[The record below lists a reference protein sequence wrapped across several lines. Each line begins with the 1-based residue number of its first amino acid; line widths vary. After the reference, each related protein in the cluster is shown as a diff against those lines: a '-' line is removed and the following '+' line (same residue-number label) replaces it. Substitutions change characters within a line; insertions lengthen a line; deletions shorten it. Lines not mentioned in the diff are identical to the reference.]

1 MSSTTKGILFGLAIA
16 LALAAAASAQEAV
29 EFQQLVRKAPFIFYG
44 TVRKTGA
51 ANLDAVPASP
61 SNAVV
66 RVDRVLSAPPAI
78 GNFTGRDITV
88 SLLKAESPKNGER
101 AVFFTTGWIYGKTL
115 AVREVSHLADPD
127 ADVKA
132 IGARLSEAQRLNREE
147 DLAALL
153 ARAEVVVLGTVI
165 RIEPADREKTRLP
178 LTEHDPEL
186 ARAFVRVET
195 VLKGKL
201 PAEGIVSFLVARSR
215 DVMWERSPKPKEGQT
230 AIWILARDEKK
241 GLKLEAITAFDPR
254 DVQPPSSLDLIRK
267 LLGTQR

>member
-16 LALAAAASAQEAV
+16 IAVAASAQEPV
-29 EFQQLVRKAPFIFYG
+29 EFQQLVRKSPFIFYG

-51 ANLDAVPASP
+51 TNMDAVPASP

-66 RVDRVLSAPPAI
+66 RLDRVLYASPTF

-88 SLLKAESPKNGER
+88 ALLKAESPKNGER
-101 AVFFTTGWIYGKTL
+101 AVFFTTGWIYGRTL
-115 AVREVSHLADPD
+115 AVREVSHLADTD
-127 ADVKA
+127 ADVEA
-132 IGARLSEAQRLNREE
+132 IGARVNEAQRLNREE

-165 RIEPADREKTRLP
+165 RIEPIDREKTRLP

-195 VLKGKL
+195 VLKGKV
-201 PAEGIVSFLVARSR
+201 PPDGVVSFLFAQSR

-241 GLKLEAITAFDPR
+241 GLKVDAVTAFDPR

-267 LLGTQR
+267 LLRTQR